1 MPALSFTLQSAPGS
15 ERLRAVL
22 DSVFS
27 RPDYNWQQPPDP
39 FGPIRR
45 AFLWLNRWLQTLRSE
60 APPLYWLFMGV
71 LVLILLSIFAHA
83 AWVMYQT
90 MRSGAVAEPEPGES
104 AVMARDAAWYARE
117 AERLA
122 AAGRFVEA
130 IQADF
135 LRLILDL
142 DARRLVRFHP
152 SRTPNEYA
160 REPALSVNGRRELA
174 GLVRRLYAYAYARI
188 PCGMPELVEWRA
200 LAAAERYARA

>member
-1 MPALSFTLQSAPGS
+1 MAALPFPPQSAPGG

-27 RPDYNWQQPPDP
+27 RPDYNWQQPLDP

-45 AFLWLNRWLQTLRSE
+45 AFAWVNRWLLTLRSE
-60 APPLYWLFMGV
+60 APSLYWLFMAV
-71 LVLILLSIFAHA
+71 LVLILLSILAHA

-90 MRSGAVAEPEPGES
+90 MRGGAVADAQPGES
-104 AVMARDAAWYARE
+104 TVVVRDAAWYARE

-152 SRTPNEYA
+152 SRTPNEYT
-160 REPALSVNGRRELA
+160 REPTLSVNGRRELG

-188 PCGMPELVEWRA
+188 PCGMPELQEWRA